1 MVNCNT
7 KGAQNRA
14 RQETPDPPGALRFPD
29 YTEPL
34 PAYRQPWPLAP
45 LESPSSARVLQ
56 RDIFRTTTVTQIG
69 WRGALRQSRAAAPG
83 SPGA

>member
-29 YTEPL
+29 YPEPL

-45 LESPSSARVLQ
+45 LESPSNRVLQ
-56 RDIFRTTTVTQIG
+56 RDIFRITTVTQIG
-69 WRGALRQSRAAAPG
+69 GTAGAL
-83 SPGA
+83 